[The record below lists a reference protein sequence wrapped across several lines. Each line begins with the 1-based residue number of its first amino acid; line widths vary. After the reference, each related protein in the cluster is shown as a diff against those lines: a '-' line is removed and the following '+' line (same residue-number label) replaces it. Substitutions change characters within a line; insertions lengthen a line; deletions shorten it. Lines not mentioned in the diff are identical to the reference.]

1 MKMKVGEILKGEI
14 RGIPGLHYPC
24 KIKIYENYN
33 YPKRQ
38 KMENTIFIEN
48 CNTFLHDIKT
58 IRSYSQKKNISKINN
73 NNKNQISV
81 KKFFMKKNSENFA
94 KFSVP
99 NVLLENLPVIGDSTP
114 KVKNKTAFKK
124 IDEGSLFKRKINKM
138 KTLNIE
144 KDSFSN
150 HRYRSFSSRKRC
162 TTSNYQDSKCIN
174 QIRVENLFNSV
185 LKNKKNKK
193 PLMQN
198 SLEYILQNKIVVMN
212 NMIGKLNKPI
222 FICNKTNI
230 N

>member
-14 RGIPGLHYPC
+14 RDVPGLHYPC
-24 KIKIYENYN
+24 KIKINENYN

-73 NNKNQISV
+73 NNQISV
-81 KKFFMKKNSENFA
+81 KKLFLKKNSENFA

-99 NVLLENLPVIGDSTP
+99 NVLLENLPIIGDSTP
-114 KVKNKTAFKK
+114 KVKNNNAFKN
-124 IDEGSLFKRKINKM
+124 IDESSLFKRKINKM
-138 KTLNIE
+138 KTLNVE
-144 KDSFSN
+144 KDSSS
-150 HRYRSFSSRKRC
+150 HHYHRSFSSRKRC

-174 QIRVENLFNSV
+174 QIRIENLFNSI

-193 PLMQN
+193 PLIQN

-212 NMIGKLNKPI
+212 NMIDKLNKPI